1 MYHVLNQGV
10 PGHAIVFFESQ
21 PTIPGAPGF
30 GDVLEEAKDFAS
42 DMVTRLLRHADA
54 LVPAHRERGT
64 NRGRVESGGHQKPES
79 RNPKHET
86 NPKVPMLK
94 TAFLKKLDRPTDAS
108 LSAGW

>member
-1 MYHVLNQGV
+1 MK
-10 PGHAIVFFESQ
+10 S
-21 PTIPGAPGF
+21 
-30 GDVLEEAKDFAS
+30 
-42 DMVTRLLRHADA
+42 
-54 LVPAHRERGT
+54 
-64 NRGRVESGGHQKPES
+64 ES